1 MKEDDKMKKPLVL
14 CILDGCGIREET
26 DGNAFKNANTPTLDM
41 LIEKYPHSILQA
53 SGKAVGLP
61 AGQMGTSEV
70 GHMNIGSGRIA
81 IQPLENINAQ
91 IESKEFNKNK
101 NILEV
106 LNHVKKNNSNL
117 HILGLLSD
125 GGVHSHINHL
135 LALLDV
141 CKENNIENIYLDIF
155 LDGRDTYEKS
165 ALKYLDILNN
175 KLESLEIGKIATIS
189 GRYYGMDRDNNFD
202 RLKLSYDAIVYG
214 KGPVYKNYKELIED
228 NYNKKIYDEFV
239 IPGIINNYP
248 INDNDGVITF
258 NFRKDRLREMFTLL
272 SNPNAYEKEAKEKDL
287 TIKHFNNLKT
297 LTMYPVTETVLSKH
311 AFDDLDLKNILV
323 DYLHNNGL
331 SQLRIAETE
340 KYPHVTFFFDGGKEV
355 EYNDMKKILIPSPK
369 VATYDLKPEMSVYEV
384 TDNFLKEVG
393 NFDVTIMN
401 LANGDMVGHTG
412 VYEAAI
418 KAVEDMDKCLDKIY
432 KKIKELKGTLI
443 IIADHGNCDMMWDEF
458 HNPVTSHT
466 TNPVPCIITKE
477 DIELN
482 DGKLADVAPTML
494 ELLNLEIPKE
504 MTGKSLIK

>member
-1 MKEDDKMKKPLVL
+1 MKEDDNMKKPLVL

-41 LIEKYPHSILQA
+41 LMEKYPHSILQA

-61 AGQMGTSEV
+61 DGQMGTSEV

-81 IQPLENINAQ
+81 IQPLEYINAN
-91 IESKEFNKNK
+91 IESKDFFKNK
-101 NILEV
+101 NILKV
-106 LNHVKKNNSNL
+106 LNHVKDNNSNL
-117 HILGLLSD
+117 HIFGLLSD

-135 LALLDV
+135 AALLEM
-141 CKENNIENIYLDIF
+141 CKNNNITNVYLDIC

-165 ALKYLDILNN
+165 ALKYLDIINDKMNELG
-175 KLESLEIGKIATIS
+175 IGKIATIS

-202 RLKLSYDAIVYG
+202 RIKLSYDAIVYG
-214 KGPVYKNYKELIED
+214 EGPKYNNYNELIKE
-228 NYNKKIYDEFV
+228 NYNNKIYDEFI
-239 IPGIINNYP
+239 IPGIINSCP
-248 INDNDGVITF
+248 INDNDGIICF

-272 SNPNAYEKEAKEKDL
+272 SNPTAYEKEANNKS
-287 TIKHFNNLKT
+287 IIVKHFNNLLT
-297 LTMYPVTETVLSKH
+297 LTMYPVTETVLSMH

-323 DYLHNNGL
+323 DYLHDKGL

-355 EYNDMKKILIPSPK
+355 EYDDMKKILIPSPK

-384 TDNFLKEVG
+384 TENFLKEVG
-393 NFDVTIMN
+393 NYDVTIMN

-418 KAVEDMDKCLDKIY
+418 KAVESMDECLNKIY
-432 KKIKELKGTLI
+432 NKIMELNGILI
-443 IIADHGNCDMMWDEF
+443 IIADHGNCDVMWDEL

-477 DIELN
+477 NISLN
-482 DGKLADVAPTML
+482 NGKLADVAPTML
-494 ELLNLEIPKE
+494 ELLNIKIPEE
-504 MTGKSLIK
+504 MTGKSLIR